1 MDFQGVPS
9 QLSSKAEFT
18 IVPLR
23 QMKLP
28 QWQSL
33 FLTKNHLEEN
43 STFTKLCDFTP
54 LGYLFSF
61 LNILIS
67 LKTKDAFLLFFFV
80 YFLPNIVSEKKI
92 EKAISCNKLQQLYW
106 MTKFLRSLGK
116 KIFSFS
122 KNHTSFLCKVYNA
135 AILSRGENFVNTG
148 LFLFPQCVPIKP
160 RDTLVNPEIQSTYLP
175 SSFVP
180 EQFGPFKFKYS
191 GGGFLRILFSLS

>member
-1 MDFQGVPS
+1 MMDIQGVPS
-9 QLSSKAEFT
+9 QLSSKAEFI
-18 IVPLR
+18 IVRLW

-67 LKTKDAFLLFFFV
+67 FKNKDAFLLFFV

-92 EKAISCNKLQQLYW
+92 EKAISCNKLQQLHW
-106 MTKFLRSLGK
+106 MTKFLRSHGK
-116 KIFSFS
+116 KTFSFS

-135 AILSRGENFVNTG
+135 AILSRGENFVNMG

-160 RDTLVNPEIQSTYLP
+160 RDTLVNAAIHSTFLP
-175 SSFVP
+175 SSFIP

-191 GGGFLRILFSLS
+191 W